1 MSTKRKEAHER
12 ANIKLQQKADTY
24 EAVMAEEKARLE
36 NIRQRT
42 VELRAQRLAQEARG
56 RKIKKVNNA
65 RVARP
70 ATTLADWLD
79 TQQKTGRKT

>member
-1 MSTKRKEAHER
+1 MSTKRKEAHEG

>member
-1 MSTKRKEAHER
+1 VSTKRKEAHER
-12 ANIKLQQKADTY
+12 ANIKLQQRADTY
-24 EAVMAEEKARLE
+24 EVVMAEEKARLE